1 MRPNTAPT
9 RGGATGRPRTC
20 TGCSFQGSRTP
31 TTCPERSFLKHPL
44 NTSGRPA
51 SADVRDSAGDRRLTV
66 LRTLVALFVVMGLGA
81 LLRRR
86 GLVGADGARSLAR
99 LVADVAFPALCL
111 RGLAELGAE
120 ALLRGWVV
128 VLLGFATLVVSAGVG
143 EATGRALGVG
153 KGALPSVVFGVTMGN
168 WIFFPLPIAEALH
181 GSEGAGVV
189 LLHNAGA
196 QLYLWTFGV
205 GRLVGRGAREG
216 ARAIATNPGSGP
228 RSPVSCSRPPGR
240 APPTRRSWAT
250 CSGGS
255 GASRCRSRRSPWA
268 RSSRARRRAR
278 WISGSGRG
286 AAGSARSGR
295 SCSAASWRRPSSSPR
310 CSTRCC
316 ARAYRAARVPRRCSW
331 RACRSRS
338 PPERS
343 SPAPAAPT
351 RRGRSRAPS
360 S

>member
-1 MRPNTAPT
+1 MTA
-9 RGGATGRPRTC
+9 A
-20 TGCSFQGSRTP
+20 
-31 TTCPERSFLKHPL
+31 
-44 NTSGRPA
+44 
-51 SADVRDSAGDRRLTV
+51 LTV

-86 GLVGADGARSLAR
+86 GIVGADGARSLAR

-216 ARAIATNPGSGP
+216 ARAIATNPGL
-228 RSPVSCSRPPGR
+228 
-240 APPTRRSWAT
+240 WAT
-250 CSGGS
+250 LAGFVL
-255 GASRCRSRRSPWA
+255 AAAWP
-268 RSSRARRRAR
+268 
-278 WISGSGRG
+278 G
-286 AAGSARSGR
+286 AAHAPILGDVLG
-295 SCSAASWRRPSSSPR
+295 WIGGL
-310 CSTRCC
+310 T
-316 ARAYRAARVPRRCSW
+316 VPL
-331 RACRSRS
+331 ATLAVGA
-338 PPERS
+338 EL
-343 SPAPAAPT
+343 AGKEAGAVDLGLGA
-351 RRGRSRAPS
+351 RRGRQRALGALVLGRLVAAPVVVAAVLYALLRAGVLERRAFLVEVLVAS
-360 S
+360 MPISLTAGALVARARGADETRSFARAILVTTAASLASVPVAYVLAEMAAGAAP